1 MRAQKRKQLVFYA
14 SKTAEKP
21 WATRQRPALG
31 RWDPLWVPSGIFT
44 FDPTSSI
51 EGRWDMADEASSP
64 KPLMSGYSRG
74 SARVEFPY
82 RGLFPSPPLFDRMPT
97 YRTQGKR
104 SLNFLSA
111 LDLDGARDFGNG
123 RLGLS
128 FDGTGQVG
136 GVDFE
141 DEDVLEYD
149 SVMDTWSLAYDGSVQ
164 HSALG
169 GGPDLDA
176 VSVPEPGRLLLL
188 ISGIAF
194 LLLLGRRRLKR

>member
-1 MRAQKRKQLVFYA
+1 MRK
-14 SKTAEKP
+14 
-21 WATRQRPALG
+21 RQR
-31 RWDPLWVPSGIFT
+31 
-44 FDPTSSI
+44 SI
-51 EGRWDMADEASSP
+51 ERDCRQGED
-64 KPLMSGYSRG
+64 L
-74 SARVEFPY
+74 PY